1 MKKKQIIGLI
11 ISLISFFSIL
21 FYPSINGLTNEGQRC
36 LAIFIMVFF
45 LYAFEVFNVALT
57 SLMIV
62 PMLVILDVLPVTMAL
77 KGFSST
83 STYLIIGAF
92 IITGAMI
99 KSRLGDRIG
108 YKLLTIVGT
117 KTINISLGIVLISVI
132 MSFLIP
138 SSTARTAML
147 LPLCLSIIEQANKQT
162 EGKNT
167 KFAANIL
174 MSLCCINSTISAGI
188 MTATI
193 TNPMAVESI
202 ENATGIHISYLR
214 WLLWGGPIAIVATI
228 LAFILIQL
236 VFKSELKQIPGG
248 TNYAKSQLASMG
260 KITTSE
266 YKVIVVLI
274 LAIVLWFVGDMINID
289 SCTTCLLCACI
300 LCLPKVGILEWK
312 DVNNSV
318 SLNIVF
324 LVSGGISLGIAMSET
339 KTAVWLAES
348 IFNLLHLD
356 RFSSFM
362 MLVLIIIIIQ
372 FMHIFFAGTATMA
385 NVFFPIVLGIATVAN
400 MSPVLLIM
408 VSAFMIGGFPILM
421 FFNTTPNVICY
432 NTGYLKASDFIKFGT
447 MLSIVAII
455 VYTLAARYYWP
466 LVGLN

>member
-1 MKKKQIIGLI
+1 MNKRQIIGFI
-11 ISLISFFSIL
+11 ISLISFLGIIL
-21 FYPSINGLTNEGQRC
+21 YPGINGLSLEGQRC
-36 LAIFIMVFF
+36 LALFLMVFF

-62 PMLVILDVLPVTMAL
+62 PMLVIMNILPISKAL

-99 KSRLGDRIG
+99 KSKLGDRIG

-117 KTINISLGIVLISVI
+117 KTINISLGIVLISAI

-147 LPLCLSIIEQANKQT
+147 LPLCLSIIDQSKQHADK
-162 EGKNT
+162 GSD

-174 MSLCCINSTISAGI
+174 MTLCCTNSTISAGI

-202 ENATGIHISYLR
+202 ETATGIHISYSK
-214 WLLWGGPIAIVATI
+214 WMLWGGPVALVATI
-228 LAFILIQL
+228 LAFILIQIF
-236 VFKSELKQIPGG
+236 FKSELSKIPGG
-248 TNYAKSQLASMG
+248 ITYAKDQLNKMG
-260 KITTSE
+260 KITAPE
-266 YKVIVVLI
+266 YKVIAVLV
-274 LAIVLWFVGDMINID
+274 LAIILWFIGDFINID
-289 SCTTCLLCACI
+289 SCTTCLLCACL
-300 LCLPKVGILEWK
+300 LCLPKIGILEWN
-312 DVNNSV
+312 DVNKSV

-339 KTAVWLAES
+339 GTAVWLAEG

-356 RFSSFM
+356 KFTPFM
-362 MLVLIIIIIQ
+362 VLILIIIIIQ
-372 FMHIFFAGTATMA
+372 FMHVFFAGTATMA
-385 NVFFPIVLGIATVAN
+385 NVFFPIVSGIAMVAN
-400 MSPVLLIM
+400 MSPVLVLM
-408 VSAFMIGGFPILM
+408 ASAFMIGGFPILM

-432 NTGYLKASDFIKFGT
+432 NTGYLKAADFIKFGT
-447 MLSIVAII
+447 ALSIVAII
-455 VYTLAARYYWP
+455 VYSLAARYYWP